1 MDKVK
6 IRNTN
11 YNIAMEHTQRY
22 NDTVMTL
29 NTNYSIAIEQ
39 RYNGQ
44 SEDT

>member
-1 MDKVK
+1 MTH
-6 IRNTN
+6 NTN
-11 YNIAMEHTQRY
+11 YNKAMEHTQRY
-22 NDTVMTL
+22 NDTVMTC